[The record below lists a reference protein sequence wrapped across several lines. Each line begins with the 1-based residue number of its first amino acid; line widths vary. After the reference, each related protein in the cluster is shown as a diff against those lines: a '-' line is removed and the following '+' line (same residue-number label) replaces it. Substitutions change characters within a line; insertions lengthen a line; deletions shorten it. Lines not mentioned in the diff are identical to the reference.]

1 MISPSKEIFR
11 FCYKFDHKLLGTNTI
26 LVQAVLS
33 LAAGRTRSC
42 PRSLSLTLI
51 KKKFQNVKLDLF
63 WHRLMVWHE
72 ENMTTKKMDD
82 I

>member
-1 MISPSKEIFR
+1 MYTS
-11 FCYKFDHKLLGTNTI
+11 

-33 LAAGRTRSC
+33 LATGRTRS
-42 PRSLSLTLI
+42 LLLTLL
-51 KKKFQNVKLDLF
+51 KKVFQNVKLDLF
-63 WHRLMVWHE
+63 WHKLMARNE